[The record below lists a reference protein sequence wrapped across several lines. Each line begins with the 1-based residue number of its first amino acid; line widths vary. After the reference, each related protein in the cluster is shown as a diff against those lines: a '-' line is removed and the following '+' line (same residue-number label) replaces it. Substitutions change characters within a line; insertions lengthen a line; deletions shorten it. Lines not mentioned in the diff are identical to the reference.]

1 MMCIDYIKRE
11 YDNDMYVYLLEK
23 KNQNIIDICGSFCG
37 YEFFIIYL
45 Y

>member
-23 KNQNIIDICGSFCG
+23 KKLEYNR
-37 YEFFIIYL
+37 YMW
-45 Y
+45 